1 MLKKI
6 MTSPALQ
13 AVVGRVLGGYA
24 LFAGW
29 TTRWQWV
36 GRDKAQAVW
45 DAGGP
50 VIKTFWHGGLVFT
63 HVGWPKARRTR
74 LRMLVSQSRDGGYI
88 AQFAACVSGEPIRGS
103 SAHKG
108 QQRGGTEALL
118 AMTRH
123 LKAGGDVGF
132 TPDGPRGPRMRAGL
146 GVIQLAK
153 LSRATIVPMAWSAR
167 HAVRLN
173 SWDRMMFLLP
183 FGRGVYVYG
192 DPIQVARDAD
202 DETMARLREGLER
215 DLIRLAHEA
224 DRLVGRTPIEP
235 AALAPTLADKVE
247 SA

>member
-1 MLKKI
+1 
-6 MTSPALQ
+6 
-13 AVVGRVLGGYA
+13 
-24 LFAGW
+24 
-29 TTRWQWV
+29 
-36 GRDKAQAVW
+36 
-45 DAGGP
+45 
-50 VIKTFWHGGLVFT
+50 
-63 HVGWPKARRTR
+63 
-74 LRMLVSQSRDGGYI
+74 
-88 AQFAACVSGEPIRGS
+88 
-103 SAHKG
+103 
-108 QQRGGTEALL
+108 
-118 AMTRH
+118 
-123 LKAGGDVGF
+123 
-132 TPDGPRGPRMRAGL
+132 MRAGL